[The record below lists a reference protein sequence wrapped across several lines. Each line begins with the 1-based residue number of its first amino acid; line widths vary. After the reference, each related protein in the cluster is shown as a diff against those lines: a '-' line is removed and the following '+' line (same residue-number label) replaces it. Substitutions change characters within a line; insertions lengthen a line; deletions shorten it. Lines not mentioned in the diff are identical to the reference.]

1 MFLVRSLG
9 VQSSGFRVWLL
20 GLRVWGFRV
29 YGLRFGCSSLGS
41 RAKGSNVRCML
52 EFWGSC
58 NWVLREGSKYLRA
71 RGILVSY
78 KGMLPGELCYLYIS

>member
-41 RAKGSNVRCML
+41 RAKGSKCEEYV
-52 EFWGSC
+52 G
-58 NWVLREGSKYLRA
+58 VLGVL
-71 RGILVSY
+71 
-78 KGMLPGELCYLYIS
+78 